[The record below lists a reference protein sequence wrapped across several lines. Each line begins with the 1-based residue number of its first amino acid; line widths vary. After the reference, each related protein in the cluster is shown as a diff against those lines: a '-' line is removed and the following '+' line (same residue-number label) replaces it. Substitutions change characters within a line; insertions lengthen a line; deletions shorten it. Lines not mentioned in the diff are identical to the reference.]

1 VLKALREGEAV
12 EYTHLLKDESD
23 MVMRTGRKRR
33 KRKWR
38 SRGRTKRLRGTGTVT
53 GTGTDE
59 GTPTGT

>member
-23 MVMRTGRKRR
+23 MVMRTGRKI
-33 KRKWR
+33 RKWR